1 MKKNRLFL
9 LILACLISKVE
20 FASEYISEVNSESTN
35 VNNSESVVRMEGEL
49 TPEILAYIQ
58 EQAANLDAAIVQMGT
73 EASQSQ
79 TLEYQAE
86 TFLNSLGIEQ
96 LPVGYETFL
105 EYYQSETVQD
115 AFKISSEDF
124 TKTTDNDFF
133 NDEQPMAMDPVVT
146 IDDFFNDEQPMAM
159 DQIATIDDQ
168 IATIDDPL
176 ANIDDFSDLEGDNAL
191 EDEDLEDTDLLEPI
205 TEIDPVSESITS
217 DVQTPLDTLVTL
229 DNNDQSE
236 LTEKIESDPLENLIP
251 DIDANLKAYLDVEI
265 TTMSAWDAFK
275 EWIIDLFT
283 NITNANAS
291 WKLFSDILF
300 AAGNSFAEIYPELVS
315 TDENSTVETEG
326 YTYDPETFITNE
338 QINQA
343 IYDLNTLGANLSEN
357 YTQEDISQAIRDA
370 DISSMSGMQLIT
382 EAAVTLQEALRQ
394 A

>member
-20 FASEYISEVNSESTN
+20 FASEYISEVNSESIN
-35 VNNSESVVRMEGEL
+35 VNNSESVVSMEGEL

-73 EASQSQ
+73 EASQSE

-96 LPVGYETFL
+96 LPVGYDSFL

-133 NDEQPMAMDPVVT
+133 GDNEPMT
-146 IDDFFNDEQPMAM
+146 M

-168 IATIDDPL
+168 IATIDDFFDNEQPMTMDPL
-176 ANIDDFSDLEGDNAL
+176 ATIDDFSDLEGDNAL
-191 EDEDLEDTDLLEPI
+191 EDADLEDTDLLEPI

-236 LTEKIESDPLENLIP
+236 LTEKIDSDPLENLIP